1 MFKTIF
7 LSFFFTVICFSKSVV
22 AEVIISNS
30 SIKVSGGMGKAA
42 AVFMTIVNDTDGPDR
57 LISVRTLDFKK
68 AMLHDT
74 ITSTDGVVKMK
85 HLMMGIKFS
94 KGEEVTLA
102 SGGKHLMLMGPNK
115 PILTGDSLKIWLNF
129 ESFGEIE
136 TTLIVQ

>member
-1 MFKTIF
+1 
-7 LSFFFTVICFSKSVV
+7 
-22 AEVIISNS
+22 
-30 SIKVSGGMGKAA
+30 
-42 AVFMTIVNDTDGPDR
+42 
-57 LISVRTLDFKK
+57 
-68 AMLHDT
+68 MLHDT

-94 KGEEVTLA
+94 KGEEVTLE

>member
-1 MFKTIF
+1 MFKAVF
-7 LSFFFTVICFSKSVV
+7 LSFFLIVMCFSKVVV

>member
-1 MFKTIF
+1 MFKAVF
-7 LSFFFTVICFSKSVV
+7 LSFFLIVMCFSKVVV

-42 AVFMTIVNDTDGPDR
+42 AVFMTIVNDTDSPDR

-94 KGEEVTLA
+94 KGEEVTLE

-136 TTLIVQ
+136 TTVIVQ

>member
-1 MFKTIF
+1 MFKAVL
-7 LSFFFTVICFSKSVV
+7 LSFFLIVMCFSKSVV
-22 AEVIISNS
+22 AEVLISNS

-42 AVFMTIVNDTDGPDR
+42 AVFMTIVNGTDGPDR

>member
-1 MFKTIF
+1 MFKAVF
-7 LSFFFTVICFSKSVV
+7 LSFFLIVMCFSKSVV

-94 KGEEVTLA
+94 KGEEVTLE

-115 PILTGDSLKIWLNF
+115 SILTGDSLKIWLNF

>member
-1 MFKTIF
+1 
-7 LSFFFTVICFSKSVV
+7 
-22 AEVIISNS
+22 
-30 SIKVSGGMGKAA
+30 MGKAA
-42 AVFMTIVNDTDGPDR
+42 AVFMTIVNDTDGADR

>member
-1 MFKTIF
+1 MFKAVF
-7 LSFFFTVICFSKSVV
+7 LSFFLIVMCFSKVVV

-94 KGEEVTLA
+94 KGEE
-102 SGGKHLMLMGPNK
+102 GHP
-115 PILTGDSLKIWLNF
+115 
-129 ESFGEIE
+129 
-136 TTLIVQ
+136 